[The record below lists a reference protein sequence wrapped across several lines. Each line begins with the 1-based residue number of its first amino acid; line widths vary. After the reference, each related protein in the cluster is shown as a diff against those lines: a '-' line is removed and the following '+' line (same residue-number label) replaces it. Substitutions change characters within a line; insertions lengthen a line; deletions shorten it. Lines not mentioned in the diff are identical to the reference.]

1 MNLAMEMG
9 MNRKNIILADIGSVI
24 ELTTK
29 TIKLAET
36 PAPSGSVLVDGSGVG
51 DVGAVVLRDRK
62 ILAEDGM
69 VVVILNLQHGQLLSE
84 PEIITRGFIYVKESE
99 ELMRELTEVAS
110 SAAFAALGKGGRDAA
125 ELKGAVKS
133 AVSGYLFKHTKRS
146 PMVIPVVNRI

>member
-1 MNLAMEMG
+1 MLEEVA
-9 MNRKNIILADIGSVI
+9 SVI

-29 TIKLAET
+29 TIKIAEN

-99 ELMRELTEVAS
+99 ELLSELKEVAAH
-110 SAAFAALGKGGRDAA
+110 AAPAPGQSLVAYQGEAVVGGGIICRT
-125 ELKGAVKS
+125 E
-133 AVSGYLFKHTKRS
+133 
-146 PMVIPVVNRI
+146 